1 MGVKGSGKGMLSPS
15 TEYTIS
21 YSVFIYYFSQAEVH
35 LGDLWHGFIER
46 CPAGSYVQSF
56 DREDQ
61 HRHLSALV
69 EGGSSAQGE
78 PARFC
83 DGRQRQET
91 MAGGVCLSLLKMS
104 VVVQEQG
111 SLRAATGGEMLATIG
126 GSRIQDLLGV
136 SSVGKTQ
143 GKVKQWAAIDF
154 NGLLSI

>member
-78 PARFC
+78 PARFR

-91 MAGGVCLSLLKMS
+91 MAGGGFSLLKIPS
-104 VVVQEQG
+104 PVVEQEQG
-111 SLRAATGGEMLATIG
+111 GLRAATGGEMLATIG
-126 GSRIQDLLGV
+126 ASRIQDLLGV
-136 SSVGKTQ
+136 S
-143 GKVKQWAAIDF
+143 
-154 NGLLSI
+154 